1 MVVELIEYFW
11 SKQGED
17 CGVKRKCTVELKGSG
32 LWVKQGVDCRVK
44 KDWIVEL
51 RGIIL
56 WGKQG
61 VKW

>member
-17 CGVKRKCTVELKGSG
+17 CEVKRKCTVELKGSE

-44 KDWIVEL
+44 RI
-51 RGIIL
+51 GL
-56 WGKQG
+56 WS
-61 VKW
+61 